1 MGSASVR
8 MTVRW
13 RVPQGQVRSITSALE
28 TVMMRTRAEP
38 GCTECSVWTRMGALV
53 EIDYVEN
60 WSTEIDLQ
68 RQIRSDR
75 FANLAE
81 LMERATERPA
91 IEFVLPGKTRGLDY
105 AEDVR
110 RSDSAP

>member
-1 MGSASVR
+1 
-8 MTVRW
+8 
-13 RVPQGQVRSITSALE
+13 
-28 TVMMRTRAEP
+28 MMRTRAEP
-38 GCTECSVWTRMGALV
+38 GCTECSVSTKMGALV

-60 WSTEIDLQ
+60 WNTEIDLQ

-81 LMERATERPA
+81 LMERATEQPA
-91 IEFVLPGKTRGLDY
+91 IEFVLQGKTRGLDY

-110 RSDSAP
+110 GSDSAL